1 VAAFVQRGR
10 ELEAQKA
17 QAEAELAAAERDLA
31 AVARTSI
38 EGADATWRALAAGVE
53 AQDTDARI
61 QARQL
66 VADTFERIV
75 VYHHGVDPGET
86 PRGTIDLVLVA
97 KGGAARQLRINRA
110 GRVIGNQNTD

>member
-1 VAAFVQRGR
+1 
-10 ELEAQKA
+10 
-17 QAEAELAAAERDLA
+17 
-31 AVARTSI
+31 
-38 EGADATWRALAAGVE
+38 
-53 AQDTDARI
+53 
-61 QARQL
+61 

-110 GRVIGNQNTD
+110 GRVLAAEHAD